1 MGIDL
6 AVTRQRETAGRH
18 GMEEKVE
25 GSPLTSLAQRR
36 RSIYRQAFVMAFGE
50 GWESWMTADYI
61 KGCSVFSHSVT
72 SFIMALY
79 VADEWPATWPS
90 RSIDVAWRAWI
101 TTFPHER
108 EQWRILCIADEVV
121 GEHREKMDEQCTV
134 GTYVKDHELSI
145 VLCRMFLY
153 QAWLVATAPAESSLL

>member
-1 MGIDL
+1 
-6 AVTRQRETAGRH
+6 
-18 GMEEKVE
+18 MEEKVE
-25 GSPLTSLAQRR
+25 GRSPTSLDQRR
-36 RSIYRQAFVMAFGE
+36 RMTYRHAFAMAFGKD
-50 GWESWMTADYI
+50 WASWMTADYI

-121 GEHREKMDEQCTV
+121 GEHREKMDEHCTV
-134 GTYVKDHELSI
+134 GAYVKDHELSV

-153 QAWLVATAPAESSLL
+153 QAWLVATALDEDVLA